1 MEVYGWPMER
11 RNENPGHSLYKP
23 IPRCT
28 ERLVDGYG
36 RGDKKRFDQDTRSRV
51 DSTSAIEGCAMS
63 T

>member
-1 MEVYGWPMER
+1 MER

-23 IPRCT
+23 IPRCA